1 MGQVTIY
8 LDEATEKKM
17 IKLARK
23 KGQSKSRWI
32 SELIQKEADRNW
44 PASVIELVGAWKDF
58 PSIGEIRK
66 KIGRDSGRDSL

>member
-17 IKLARK
+17 ARLARK

-32 SELIQKEADRNW
+32 SELIQREADRSW
-44 PASVIELVGAWKDF
+44 PASVIELAGAWKDF
-58 PSIGEIRK
+58 PSVREIRK
-66 KIGRDSGRDSL
+66 KIGRDSRRVSF